1 MISNYVWK
9 NFPFIL
15 GVDQYLFYVS
25 AEVSVG
31 SLIVNFLNLLQ
42 IAALTFTQLARYLSF
57 YWGAMIGRVSRYL
70 CVN

>member
-1 MISNYVWK
+1 M
-9 NFPFIL
+9 
-15 GVDQYLFYVS
+15 S